1 MKNSTLIGKQ
11 NLAATVFIAMLIA
24 GCAATYSPP
33 EGSFAPVSRVHSANT
48 ENLLSKARNIIASEG
63 FAIQV
68 FDKSGGFMSTAGRDI
83 KLSKDEADCG
93 TTMGINYLSDNRT
106 RTKLAINVFV
116 DDNQIKISAVIEGF
130 YGPQDTP
137 LKCIS
142 KGLIEKR
149 FLGKIL

>member
-1 MKNSTLIGKQ
+1 MKIISS
-11 NLAATVFIAMLIA
+11 IALLSLFIA
-24 GCAATYSPP
+24 GCALTYSPP

-48 ENLLSKARNIIASEG
+48 ENLINKAKNIIASEG

-116 DDNQIKISAVIEGF
+116 DDNQIKISAIIEGF
-130 YGPQDTP
+130 YGPQDTS